1 MATKATQHPQ
11 HPQQPSKLFLF
22 DIDGTLLRRAGP
34 AHRLALERAATQFAG
49 RPITSQ
55 GIDTGGMLDRDILR
69 LMLSHA
75 GVADKKIHQWMPGIV
90 LEAQRLYPSLCAAIS
105 PCLRHRL
112 APGMR
117 AFLHRLDRARIPR
130 GLVTGN
136 LSRIAWHKISRA
148 GIRHHFTFGAFAEMG
163 KSRTELV
170 ALALKQAPPHTQPY
184 LIGDHLNDIRAAKE
198 NNIPI
203 ISVATGPMTRDQLAQ
218 FSPDYLLDSIEHLPT
233 EVWAQPDPPSIY

>member
-1 MATKATQHPQ
+1 MATKATQR
-11 HPQQPSKLFLF
+11 PSKLFLF

-34 AHRLALERAATQFAG
+34 AHRIALELAATKMAG
-49 RPITSQ
+49 RPITSA

-69 LMLSHA
+69 LMLSQG
-75 GVADKKIHQWMPGIV
+75 GVAEKKIAQWMPSIV
-90 LEAQRLYPSLCAAIS
+90 LEAQRLYPSLCDSIS

-117 AFLHRLDRARIPR
+117 AFLHRLDRAHIPR

-148 GIRHHFTFGAFAEMG
+148 GIRSHFSFGAFAEMG

-170 ALALKQAPPHTQPY
+170 SIALKQALKLAPPQSQAY

-198 NNIPI
+198 NGIPI
-203 ISVATGPMTRDQLAQ
+203 ISVATGPMTREQLAP
-218 FSPDYLLDSIEHLPT
+218 FAPDFLLDSIHHLPH
-233 EVWAQPDPPSIY
+233 EVWTQT